1 MCTIFASRSQDHTL
15 IGRNF
20 DWIQRGGTIHLIP
33 PGHSYGSTTYG
44 LCLVEQ
50 MGADE
55 PFEGINTQ
63 GVFIGMAAV
72 PTLRPLPQI
81 EHPRFSELG
90 IIRYALERASTAE
103 QALQIFQS
111 FALEYRMARW
121 GFHHHH
127 LIADAQGYVAT
138 YEEGSP
144 TPLQSLAPT
153 QWQAI
158 TNTGQGGDRMECP
171 RYQAVAR
178 TLGDAAPDEQQARAL
193 LRQVGHPDM
202 TVWSSVYDLR
212 QPAISICIDGDYET
226 TYRWDIR
233 EQTQRGAARYPFS
246 QLKIENPRYIA
257 RYRYGVE
264 NRD

>member
-1 MCTIFASRSQDHTL
+1 MCTIFASRSQGRTL
-15 IGRNF
+15 VGRNF

-33 PGHSYGSTTYG
+33 PGTSYGSATYG

-72 PTLRPLPQI
+72 PTLRPRPQAQR
-81 EHPRFSELG
+81 PSFSELG
-90 IIRYALERASTAE
+90 IIRYALERAATAA
-103 QALQIFQS
+103 QALDILQG

-127 LIADAQGYVAT
+127 LIADAQGHVAI
-138 YEEGSP
+138 YEEGGP
-144 TPLQSLAPT
+144 AAPHALADA

-158 TNTGQGGDRMECP
+158 TNTGQGGDRAACP
-171 RYQAVAR
+171 RYMAVAQA
-178 TLGDAAPDEQQARAL
+178 LGDAPPSEQQAMRL
-193 LRQVGHPDM
+193 LQQVGNADM

-226 TYRWDIR
+226 TYRWDIC
-233 EQTQRGAARYPFS
+233 EQAQRGAARHPFS

-257 RYRYGVE
+257 RYRYGVGIE
-264 NRD
+264 K